1 MKSSK
6 LLIASAAMLIAA
18 AAAPAQAQLGGLK
31 PKIPGLG
38 GGGESASTV
47 SAADI
52 DAYLDRAQKNAD
64 TLTWS
69 YELVKQAQAGKVDIA
84 ALAAKRKEYLS
95 IPNPKDRNAKLAEL
109 NKADD
114 KSSALTEQ
122 SAGDIEKNIAAL
134 SPAVR
139 AQVGAALFN
148 LAIAIPR
155 AAQLISEA
163 PNLIKGLGANPAALG
178 NIGKLKNAA
187 GLLASQVKSTAQIA
201 PYLPKLM
208 SAAQV
213 KPPVDAKTSK
223 QKQVPGLFE

>member
-6 LLIASAAMLIAA
+6 LLIATAAVLLAA

-31 PKIPGLG
+31 SKVPGLG
-38 GGGESASTV
+38 GGGGSASTV
-47 SAADI
+47 SAGDI
-52 DAYLDRAQKNAD
+52 DDYIDRAQKNAD

-69 YELVKQAQAGKVDIA
+69 YMLVKQAQAGKVDIA
-84 ALAAKRKEYLS
+84 ALAAQKKEYLS
-95 IPNPKDRNAKLAEL
+95 IPNPKDRSAKLAAL

-114 KSSALTEQ
+114 KSSALTAQ
-122 SAGDIEKNIAAL
+122 TAGDIEKNIAAL

-163 PNLIKGLGANPAALG
+163 PNLIKGLGMNPSALG

-208 SAAQV
+208 SAAKV

-223 QKQVPGLFE
+223 PMTVEGII